1 MTAGMDLPKALTA
14 QPDEIAEVVYRAFR
28 RKLDIVYA
36 NWKWSMIMMLIR
48 LLPESVFKKRQI

>member
-1 MTAGMDLPKALTA
+1 MTAGMNLPKALTA
-14 QPDEIAEVVYRAFR
+14 QPDEIAEAVYRAFQ

-48 LLPESVFKKRQI
+48 IVPEPVFKKRQI